1 MFPEARTGR
10 IVSEEAAS
18 LAWDIHDTTE
28 GRGSIIAFQAVGW
41 RFPPVFD
48 HIGLIFEAH

>member
-1 MFPEARTGR
+1 MFREPPTGR

-18 LAWDIHDTTE
+18 LAWDIHDTIE

-41 RFPPVFD
+41 RFPSVFD
-48 HIGLIFEAH
+48 RIGLIFEVR